1 MSDAESRNH
10 LSVFWDFEN
19 VHEDFGTHREL
30 TERIREAGTIVKAYA
45 FADWT
50 NRRRMAE
57 ELHNLGYDVIHVPDS
72 RDNAADY
79 KMAAYIMD
87 HMVHYPETTCYVI
100 ITGDGDFKL
109 IAGAIRE
116 RGLGLWIISNPIIT
130 ASELTYLATRY
141 TDIHSFRRISLD
153 CPEIGDCQERVRSIT
168 EMRRIMGAKLHDAI
182 QTIIEA
188 GNKPGIGNVK
198 YVMSSLNPSFSER
211 ELGFLSWNEFV
222 GWAESE
228 GYIVKEGE
236 LPSTILKLPETLSD
250 DMSKLS
256 EENREAFDFLVR
268 VVEEGIDE
276 GQPFTLPKL
285 NEELQERGLDI
296 SEVGFSNLPDFVF
309 SAEKRSLVRI
319 MPYGEE
325 EVVVLP
331 YCRVDRVREWFEKNV
346 KRLYGESV
354 NVPKDLFLE
363 KIRNML
369 LENGSTLPQME
380 AFLQDEK
387 IRQEYQSILNASDIP
402 FLPPYQMTLTHVLLG
417 KGHSCHET
425 LVKVNEEL
433 SPLGITLECQE

>member
-1 MSDAESRNH
+1 MSGAESKNH
-10 LSVFWDFEN
+10 LSIFWDFEN

-30 TERIREAGTIVKAYA
+30 TERIRDAGTVVKAYA
-45 FADWT
+45 FADWS

-87 HMVHYPETTCYVI
+87 HMVHYPETTCYVM

-109 IAGAIRE
+109 IAGAIRQ

-130 ASELTYLATRY
+130 ANELTDLATMY
-141 TDIHSFRRISLD
+141 TDIQSFRRISLD
-153 CPEIGDCQERVRSIT
+153 CPDVGDCQERVRGIS
-168 EMRRIMGAKLHDAI
+168 EMRRIMGGKLQEAVQAI
-182 QTIIEA
+182 SEA
-188 GNKPGIGNVK
+188 GNQPGIGNVK
-198 YVMSSLNPSFSER
+198 YVMATLNPSFSER
-211 ELGFLSWNEFV
+211 ALGFLSWNEFV

-236 LPSTILKLPETLSD
+236 LPGTILKLPDSLSD

-256 EENREAFDFLVR
+256 KENREAFEFLVR

-276 GQPFTLPKL
+276 GSPFTLPKL
-285 NEELQERGLDI
+285 NDELQERGLDI
-296 SEVGFSNLPDFVF
+296 SEVGFGNLPDFVF
-309 SAEKRSLVRI
+309 SAESRSLVRV
-319 MPYGEE
+319 MPYGDED
-325 EVVVLP
+325 VVVLP
-331 YCRVDRVREWFEKNV
+331 YCRVDRVRE
-346 KRLYGESV
+346 L

-363 KIRNML
+363 KIRNMI
-369 LENGSTLPQME
+369 LENSSTLPQME

-387 IRQEYQSILNASDIP
+387 IRQEYHSILNASDIP

-417 KGHSCHET
+417 NGLSCQDT
-425 LVKVNEEL
+425 LIKVNEEL
-433 SPLGITLECQE
+433 SPLGITLECP

>member
-30 TERIREAGTIVKAYA
+30 TERIREAGKVVKAYA

-109 IAGAIRE
+109 IAGAIRQ

-130 ASELTYLATRY
+130 ASELTDLATKY

-168 EMRRIMGAKLHDAI
+168 EMRRIMGGKLHDAI

-198 YVMSSLNPSFSER
+198 YVMSSLNPSFNER

-222 GWAESE
+222 RWAESE

-236 LPSTILKLPETLSD
+236 LPSTILKLPDTLSD

-256 EENREAFDFLVR
+256 EENREAFAFLVR

-276 GQPFTLPKL
+276 GHPFTLPKL

-309 SAEKRSLVRI
+309 SAEKRSLVR
-319 MPYGEE
+319 
-325 EVVVLP
+325 
-331 YCRVDRVREWFEKNV
+331 
-346 KRLYGESV
+346 
-354 NVPKDLFLE
+354 
-363 KIRNML
+363 
-369 LENGSTLPQME
+369 
-380 AFLQDEK
+380 
-387 IRQEYQSILNASDIP
+387 
-402 FLPPYQMTLTHVLLG
+402 
-417 KGHSCHET
+417 
-425 LVKVNEEL
+425 
-433 SPLGITLECQE
+433 